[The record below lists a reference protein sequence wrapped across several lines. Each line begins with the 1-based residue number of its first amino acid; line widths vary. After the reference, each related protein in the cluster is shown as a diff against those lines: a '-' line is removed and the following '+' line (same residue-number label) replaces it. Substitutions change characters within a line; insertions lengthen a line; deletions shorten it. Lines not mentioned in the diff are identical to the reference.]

1 MIIVTFKIKEE
12 LNMITAKSV
21 KELRDRTG
29 AGMMDCKKALT
40 ETNGDLDKA
49 VEFLREKGLAAAAKK
64 AGRVAAEGLVKT
76 YITEDN
82 KTAGIVEVNCE
93 TDFVAANDQFVTF
106 ADSLAKMAAETNVT
120 TVEEFLEE
128 KYEGEK
134 TVKEAL
140 TELIATLGE
149 NMTVRRFKKFHVEK
163 GAVQAYIH
171 GGGRIGVIVELGS
184 EAESPILAE
193 VAKEICMQVAAANPA
208 FLSKDDVDQEALEK
222 EKEIYR
228 VQALNEGKPEK
239 IVDKM
244 VIGRIQKYYKEVC
257 LLEQVWVKD
266 GDKTII
272 KFVEEKAKQ
281 VGSPITVNSF
291 VRFERGEGIE
301 KVEEDFAA
309 EVAKQMG
316 K

>member
-1 MIIVTFKIKEE
+1 
-12 LNMITAKSV
+12 MITAKSV
-21 KELRDRTG
+21 KELREITG

-40 ETNGDLDKA
+40 ETNGDIEKA
-49 VEFLREKGLAAAAKK
+49 VELLREKGLAAAAKK

-93 TDFVAANDQFVTF
+93 TDFVAANEQFIAF
-106 ADSLAKMAAETNVT
+106 ADKLAKMVVETSAT
-120 TVEEFLEE
+120 TVEEFLNE
-128 KYEGEK
+128 KFEGDQ
-134 TVKEAL
+134 TVSEAL
-140 TELIATLGE
+140 TALIATLGE
-149 NMTVRRFKKFHVEK
+149 NMTVRRFKKFSIEK
-163 GAVQAYIH
+163 GAIQTYIH
-171 GGGRIGVIVELGS
+171 GGGRIGVVVEV
-184 EAESPILAE
+184 ACDTESPVVAE
-193 VAKEICMQVAAANPA
+193 VAKELCMQVAAANPL
-208 FLSKDDVDQEALEK
+208 FLNQDGVDQEAIEK

-244 VIGRIQKYYKEVC
+244 VMGRIQKYYKEVC
-257 LLEQVWVKD
+257 LLDQAWVKD
-266 GDKTII
+266 GDKSIT
-272 KFVEEKAKQ
+272 KFVEEKAKE
-281 VGSPITVNSF
+281 VGSPITVTSF

-301 KVEEDFAA
+301 KVVEDFAT